1 MIDFLGLFLYTNNS
15 RVGGYMTQEKQG
27 AVESL
32 IEEYV
37 QNKGLTSVAEMLQ
50 IGNREEQ
57 SKDLDAVYKIL
68 LQQMIRERAKQ
79 DGKDIDALIQQERG
93 TSNLENAKGQVLGS
107 MSKVETGYIDI
118 LLEEAAVR
126 NEMEQAKPRFVK

>member
-1 MIDFLGLFLYTNNS
+1 
-15 RVGGYMTQEKQG
+15 MTQEKQG